1 MQSAKKTMS
10 MKTVKIQTT
19 NTRSDKRQLF
29 RKLFLLQTALV
40 NELNTHDSAY
50 DQELEEVIHSIDGL
64 LEAMLSDPT

>member
-1 MQSAKKTMS
+1 MS
-10 MKTVKIQTT
+10 MKTVKIQAT

-40 NELNTHDSAY
+40 NECNTRDSAY
-50 DQELEEVIHSIDGL
+50 VQELEDAIQSIDQL

>member
-1 MQSAKKTMS
+1 
-10 MKTVKIQTT
+10 MKTVKIQAT

-40 NELNTHDSAY
+40 NECNTYELAY
-50 DQELEEVIHSIDGL
+50 DQEMEDAIQSIDRL